1 MIKCH
6 ALTQLLAWA
15 ENLGNRR
22 LKEITDS
29 VASDGDKDNVLSVKV
44 SGNLNNR
51 LNYEHFHEAVAC
63 FILGPPAAYP
73 LSSSPPL
80 PWPPLPLQPTEFY
93 GGHESL

>member
-1 MIKCH
+1 MIKCC

-29 VASDGDKDNVLSVKV
+29 VASDGDKDDALSVKV

-51 LNYEHFHEAVAC
+51 LNYEHFHEAVAS

-73 LSSSPPL
+73 LSSSLTTTPL
-80 PWPPLPLQPTEFY
+80 APTSLPTDRVLRWT
-93 GGHESL
+93 